1 MTAADVFEFP
11 IQVRYMEVDAQA
23 VVFNAWYLT
32 YFDEAFAAF
41 VAARGLPYEKMIE
54 AGFDVQLVHTDIDW
68 HSGLHWQ
75 DQVRVAVVHRPR
87 RYHQLRPGLPDP
99 PRRHPDLH
107 RPHRLRRH
115 RHRRLGQAA
124 DPAPAGRGARPAR
137 PAPLPG
143 RPRRSGRWTRAASL
157 KSFRSH

>member
-32 YFDEAFAAF
+32 YFDEAFAGF

-75 DQVRVAVVHRPR
+75 DQVRVAVSTARVGTTSFALDFQTRRDGIPTCTARTVYVVIGTDGSGKRPI
-87 RYHQLRPGLPDP
+87 P
-99 PRRHPDLH
+99 PLLADA
-107 RPHRLRRH
+107 
-115 RHRRLGQAA
+115 LG
-124 DPAPAGRGARPAR
+124 P
-137 PAPLPG
+137 PAPL
-143 RPRRSGRWTRAASL
+143 R
-157 KSFRSH
+157 